1 MKRRLF
7 SSLRASV
14 LLAAAM
20 CALLIANPAMAQ
32 SAQTKT
38 YEGEYF
44 PFSLTWNT
52 DVWGSLSTS
61 AFTGNE
67 RVQVSAGATVFFLQA
82 FDANGDDAR
91 DCIASAVQSVKAI
104 DGVEQLEENDEL
116 PMPDNAPRG
125 SNEVLLTYDL
135 TLPGREAP
143 VPFVQYLSCVAIGD
157 DALLLV
163 GAETRQGIY
172 EEEIEIIDDLL
183 LGLDISAS

>member
-1 MKRRLF
+1 MKHRLF
-7 SSLRASV
+7 SSVRASV
-14 LLAAAM
+14 WLAVGAS
-20 CALLIANPAMAQ
+20 ALLIASPAMAQ

-38 YEGEYF
+38 YEGEFF

-52 DVWGSLSTS
+52 EVWGSSSTS

-67 RVQVSAGATVFFLQA
+67 QFQISAGSTVFFLQA
-82 FDANGDDAR
+82 FDANGDDPR
-91 DCIASAVQSVKAI
+91 DCIASAVQSVDAS
-104 DGVEQLEENDEL
+104 DGVEGLEENDEL

-183 LGLDISAS
+183 LGLDINVS